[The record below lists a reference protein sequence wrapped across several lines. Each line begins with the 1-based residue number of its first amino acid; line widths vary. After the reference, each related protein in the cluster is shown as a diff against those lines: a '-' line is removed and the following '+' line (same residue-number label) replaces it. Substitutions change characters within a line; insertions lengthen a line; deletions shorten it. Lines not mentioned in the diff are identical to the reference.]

1 MNLLLLIF
9 AIVGIGNIITGYKK
23 GIVRSVI
30 SLISL
35 VVLSVVIILIGN
47 GLNSYFDGEFIN
59 VAVMILFL
67 CLVGILQHLFN
78 VVFFSAKMISKL
90 PIVHTVDKILGA
102 VFGIIET
109 VLILWTVY
117 TFIMLMDIGMIGEQI
132 KVYTQES
139 PILTWM
145 YKNNYLAV
153 WVERLIEQIPAVHI
167 V

>member
-9 AIVGIGNIITGYKK
+9 AIVGIANIITGYRK

-47 GLNSYFDGEFIN
+47 GLDSYFEGEFIN
-59 VAVMILFL
+59 VAVMVLFL
-67 CLVGILQHLFN
+67 CLVGILQHLLN

-90 PIVHTVDKILGA
+90 PIVHTADKLLGA
-102 VFGIIET
+102 VFGIVET
-109 VLILWTVY
+109 VLILWTIY
-117 TFIMLMDIGMIGEQI
+117 TFIMLIGIGMIGEQI

-139 PILTWM
+139 PILTWL
-145 YKNNYLAV
+145 YENNYLAV
-153 WVERLIEQIPAVHI
+153 WVERLMEQIPAL
-167 V
+167 